1 MFEVESLNEGGRGM
15 KRVAVIGLGAMG
27 APIARRLLG
36 SGCEVTVWNRSPQRV
51 AALREAG
58 AAVGAS
64 AADAVRGVEAVVVMV
79 TDPQALLAVTE
90 GEYGIAAGIGPGA
103 VVIQMSTVSP
113 SSVTRLANALPTGTG
128 LLDAPVLGS
137 VAEAASGG
145 LRILVGGPP
154 ALVERCLPLLEQL
167 GSPLHVGEL
176 GAGTAAKLVANN
188 ALFGVLGVLG
198 ESLSLGG
205 ALGLSWE
212 ALHQVLGVTPLAEQ
226 ATRRRRVIEADD
238 YPARFALAL
247 ARKDADLVA
256 DAVSEG
262 GLGLGLTAAA
272 RDWLADA
279 ERAGR
284 AGQDYSAVLAHI
296 LHAAPKG
303 PQR

>member
-1 MFEVESLNEGGRGM
+1 M
-15 KRVAVIGLGAMG
+15 KRVSVIGLGAMG
-27 APIARRLLG
+27 APIAHRLLG
-36 SGCEVTVWNRSPQRV
+36 HGFQVTVWNRSPQRA
-51 AALREAG
+51 AALHKAG

-64 AADAVRGVEAVVVMV
+64 PAEAVHGADAVIVMV
-79 TDPQALLAVTE
+79 ADPQALLAVTD
-90 GEYGIAAGIGPGA
+90 GEQGIAAGVGPAA
-103 VVIQMSTVSP
+103 VVVQMSTVSP
-113 SSVTRLANALPTGTG
+113 SSVIRLAHVLPAGTG

-137 VAEAASGG
+137 VAEAASGA
-145 LRILVGGPP
+145 LRVLVGGPREP
-154 ALVERCLPLLEQL
+154 AERCRPLLAQL
-167 GSPLHVGEL
+167 GETLHVGEL

-198 ESLSLGG
+198 ESLALGG

-212 ALHQVLGVTPLAEQ
+212 ALHKVLGVTPLAEQ
-226 ATRRRRVIEADD
+226 AARRRHAIEADD
-238 YPARFALAL
+238 YPARFALTL

-256 DAVSEG
+256 DAVGDG

-284 AGQDYSAVLAHI
+284 ACQDYSAVLAHI
-296 LHAAPKG
+296 LHAARKG

>member
-1 MFEVESLNEGGRGM
+1 ME
-15 KRVAVIGLGAMG
+15 RVSVIGLGAMG
-27 APIARRLLG
+27 TPIAHRLLDN
-36 SGCEVTVWNRSPQRV
+36 GCKVTVWNRSPQRA
-51 AALREAG
+51 AALLKAG

-64 AADAVRGVEAVVVMV
+64 PADAVREAEAVIVMV
-79 TDPQALLAVTE
+79 ADPQALLAVTE
-90 GEYGIAAGIGPGA
+90 GEEGIAAGVGPGA
-103 VVIQMSTVSP
+103 VIMQMSTVSP
-113 SSVTRLANALPTGTG
+113 SSVTRLANALPAGTG

-137 VAEAASGG
+137 VAEAASGA
-145 LRILVGGPP
+145 LRILVGGPQE
-154 ALVERCLPLLEQL
+154 LSERCRPLLALL
-167 GSPLHVGEL
+167 GEPLHVGGL

-198 ESLSLGG
+198 ESLALGR

-212 ALHQVLGVTPLAEQ
+212 ALHEVLGVTPLAEQ
-226 ATRRRRVIEADD
+226 AARRRPAIEADN

-256 DAVSEG
+256 DAVGDG
-262 GLGLGLTAAA
+262 GLSLGLTAAA

-284 AGQDYSAVLAHI
+284 AGQDYTAVLAHI
-296 LHAAPKG
+296 LHAATKG

>member
-1 MFEVESLNEGGRGM
+1 M

-36 SGCEVTVWNRSPQRV
+36 HGCEVTVWNRSPQRAV
-51 AALREAG
+51 ALREAG
-58 AAVGAS
+58 AVVAES
-64 AADAVRGVEAVVVMV
+64 AADAVRGAEAVIVMV
-79 TDPQALLAVTE
+79 TDPPALLAVTE
-90 GEYGIAAGIGPGA
+90 GEHGIAAGIGPGA

-113 SSVTRLANALPTGTG
+113 AAVARLADALPAGTG

-137 VAEAASGG
+137 VAEAASGA

-154 ALVERCLPLLEQL
+154 VLAERCLPLLSQL

-198 ESLSLGG
+198 ESLALGG

-212 ALHQVLGVTPLAEQ
+212 VLHKVLAVTPLAAQ
-226 ATRRRRVIEADD
+226 AARRRPAIEADE

-256 DAVSEG
+256 EVAGEVGAVGAADDG
-262 GLGLGLTAAA
+262 GPGLGLTAAA
-272 RDWLADA
+272 RDWLRDA

-284 AGQDYSAVLAHI
+284 ADQDYSAVLAHI
-296 LHAAPKG
+296 LHAVKKG
-303 PQR
+303 PQQ

>member
-1 MFEVESLNEGGRGM
+1 MGVE
-15 KRVAVIGLGAMG
+15 RVAVIGLGAMG

-36 SGCEVTVWNRSPQRV
+36 TGCRIAVWNRSPQRTV
-51 AALREAG
+51 PLREAG

-64 AADAVRGVEAVVVMV
+64 PADAVRGADAVIVMV
-79 TDPQALLAVTE
+79 TGPQALLTVSE
-90 GEYGIAAGIGPGA
+90 GERGIAAGIGPAA
-103 VVIQMSTVSP
+103 VVVQMSTVSP
-113 SSVTRLANALPTGTG
+113 SSVTRLAKALPTGTG

-145 LRILVGGPP
+145 LRILVGGPH
-154 ALVERCLPLLEQL
+154 ALLERCSPLLEQL

-198 ESLSLGG
+198 ESLALGG

-212 ALHQVLGVTPLAEQ
+212 SLHEVLGVTPLAGQ
-226 ATRRRRVIEADD
+226 AARRRGAIEADD

-247 ARKDADLVA
+247 ARKDAGLVA
-256 DAVSEG
+256 EAAGDN
-262 GLGLGLTAAA
+262 GLSLGLTSAA

-296 LHAAPKG
+296 LQAAPKG
-303 PQR
+303 SRR